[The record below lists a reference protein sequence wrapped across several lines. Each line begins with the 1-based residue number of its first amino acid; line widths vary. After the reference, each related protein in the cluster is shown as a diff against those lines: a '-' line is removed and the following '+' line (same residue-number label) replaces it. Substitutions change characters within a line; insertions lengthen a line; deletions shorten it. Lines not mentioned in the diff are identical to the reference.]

1 MMIGT
6 FDSMDAEIDRGEG
19 GKRSEEGTDGSSCDS
34 GDVNFFG
41 HCRFDNIKGM
51 STEYGLLI

>member
-19 GKRSEEGTDGSSCDS
+19 GKRSEEGTYGSSCDS
-34 GDVNFFG
+34 GDVNFFS
-41 HCRFDNIKGM
+41 HCN
-51 STEYGLLI
+51 STISKECQQSMDC